1 MNNKY
6 VTLSGLNYFM
16 SKLNNK
22 FKTESEINT
31 LITQALNNYKQN
43 IISVVTELP
52 ETGTEGF
59 LYLVPSPNNA
69 LVFDAYTWE
78 ESDTEGVY
86 EWKQLSKANAVSV
99 DLTNYYTKS
108 EIDTTLSDCL
118 LKSDMVEITTEEID
132 NLTS

>member
-1 MNNKY
+1 M
-6 VTLSGLNYFM
+6 
-16 SKLNNK
+16 
-22 FKTESEINT
+22 
-31 LITQALNNYKQN
+31 
-43 IISVVTELP
+43 P

-59 LYLVPSPNNA
+59 LYLVPSQNNA
-69 LVFDAYTWE
+69 LVFDAYAWE

-108 EIDTTLSDCL
+108 EIDTTLSDYL

-132 NLTS
+132 NLTA

>member
-1 MNNKY
+1 MSDKY

-16 SKLNNK
+16 NKLNNK

-43 IISVVTELP
+43 VISVVTELP

-59 LYLVPSPNNA
+59 LYLVPSQNNA
-69 LVFDAYTWE
+69 LVFDAYAWE

-86 EWKQLSKANAVSV
+86 EWKQLSKANAVSI

-108 EIDTTLSDCL
+108 EIDTTLSDYL
-118 LKSDMVEITTEEID
+118 LKTDMVEITTEEID
-132 NLTS
+132 TLTA